1 MSWILNTNQTL
12 RVRIELSQN
21 KSLIK
26 LRSGWSSYLS
36 ARSAISQE
44 KSPIDADADW
54 KELIIGILT

>member
-26 LRSGWSSYLS
+26 LRLGWSSYLS
-36 ARSAISQE
+36 ARSALSQE
-44 KSPIDADADW
+44 KSPIDADW